1 MSSPGTLT
9 VAAAQVESVLG
20 DLDANLRKHL
30 DVVDAARAR
39 GVDVLLF
46 PEVSLV
52 GHGAG
57 GDAPRLAIDR
67 HDDRIRRLAEATG
80 PMCTVFGLIEEAPA
94 AQFHNTAAV
103 VRDGQ
108 LIFLHRKINIPTYGR
123 LEEGKHYASG
133 RYVETFELAG
143 AWRTSVLICAD
154 VWNPALAH
162 LAAVRGATL
171 LLVSISSAVEAVGA
185 DFDNP
190 GGWDTALR
198 FYAMIYGLPVVMAN
212 RVGREGELTF
222 WGGSRILDPSGRTLA
237 QARDGGGEELVV
249 AELDYE
255 LVRRARWL
263 LPTVR
268 DSNLDLILRETQR
281 LAGTT
286 GIPDIVR
293 SA

>member
-1 MSSPGTLT
+1 MPQLGRLT
-9 VAAAQVESVLG
+9 IAAAQVESVLG

-30 DVVDAARAR
+30 DVIGEARAR

-52 GHGAG
+52 GHSAG
-57 GDAPRLAIDR
+57 PDALRLALDR
-67 HDDRIRRLAEATG
+67 RDERVRRLAEASG
-80 PMCTVFGLIEEAPA
+80 PMCTVFGLIEEGPA
-94 AQFHNTAAV
+94 AQFHNTAMV
-103 VRDGQ
+103 VRDGRVV
-108 LIFLHRKINIPTYGR
+108 FLHRKVNIPTYGR
-123 LEEGKHYASG
+123 LEEGKHYSGG
-133 RYVETFELAG
+133 RYVETFELGA

-154 VWNPALAH
+154 AWNPALAH

-171 LLVSISSAVEAVGA
+171 LLVPISSAVEAVGA

-190 GGWDTALR
+190 GGWDVALR
-198 FYAMIYGLPVVMAN
+198 FYAMMYGLPVAMAN

-222 WGGSRILDPSGRTLA
+222 WGGSRILDPFGRILA
-237 QARDGGGEELVV
+237 QARGDGEELVV
-249 AELDYE
+249 AELDYG
-255 LVRRARWL
+255 LVRRSRWL

>member
-1 MSSPGTLT
+1 MPPPSKLT
-9 VAAAQVESVLG
+9 VAAAQVESALG

-46 PEVSLV
+46 PEISLV
-52 GHGAG
+52 GHSAG

-67 HDDRIRRLAEATG
+67 HDDRIRRLADASG
-80 PMCTVFGLIEEAPA
+80 PMCTTFGLIEEAPA

-103 VRDGQ
+103 VRSGR
-108 LIFLHRKINIPTYGR
+108 LIFLHRKINIPTYGL

-133 RYVETFELAG
+133 RYVETFELSG
-143 AWRTSVLICAD
+143 AWRAGVLICAD
-154 VWNPALAH
+154 AWNPALAH

-171 LLVSISSAVEAVGA
+171 LLVPISSAVEAVGA

-190 GGWDTALR
+190 AGWDTALR
-198 FYAMIYGLPVVMAN
+198 FYAMVYGLPVVMAN
-212 RVGREGELTF
+212 RVGREGELSF
-222 WGGSRILDPSGRTLA
+222 WGGSRILDPFGRTLA

-249 AELDYE
+249 AEVDYE
-255 LVRRARWL
+255 FVRRARWL